1 MIAVQTVHTTG
12 VNWDGILVNAGVI
25 TTTISIIG
33 GFFYPAHPH
42 VASSRPPSASWTGRS
57 TGPWPRSSQELNRH
71 GERIAY
77 LEGVDSGKKAG
88 HRAGQAL
95 LLVARILATVTPSV
109 YA

>member
-33 GFFYPAHPH
+33 GFFYRRIRT
-42 VASSRPPSASWTGRS
+42 SFESATERIVDR
-57 TGPWPRSSQELNRH
+57 TLHRALAPIIEELNRH

-77 LEGVDSGKKAG
+77 LEGVDSGKGRSPSRPSSPPRSKNPCDC
-88 HRAGQAL
+88 HT
-95 LLVARILATVTPSV
+95 VRIP
-109 YA
+109 